1 MDRLNQV
8 AELFAECLGCDEEA
22 ARTYTRR
29 LLEEPVAQSPP
40 GSSGGGSRPAAAGGP
55 VTQDGAGGARRTA
68 AGDSDVPDGHEML
81 AEVSRAPSPVGLARL
96 LHDQVRPHGASA
108 VLLAVIDR
116 QGELRMSGVA
126 GASAREADT
135 RSRIPLRCVLPL
147 ARTAPEDQLLWIDDD
162 SGDRI
167 LAWVS
172 SRSGPSRSPGD
183 RAGGRDSSSPAER
196 LLCVVIAVW
205 PAGPPLE
212 PAVRERA
219 EALTGSAGRRL
230 CGLAGR
236 GLPEEDLHAPWLA
249 AVLDVIPIPA
259 ALLFPIRDAH
269 GRVVEFH
276 IDRCNGHATDLLG
289 RPPEQ
294 INGGRLLE
302 VLPGLSNAGIFDAY
316 VKVLETG
323 TPLHREPFPYE
334 EPFRGVR
341 YPAVLSVRAQRIG
354 GGLLVSWQFHDEQA
368 RMAAR
373 IDDAE
378 RLVDLAWAEW
388 NLVTGEITWS
398 PRMYDIFDLDP
409 ALGPLPLDRLSRHV
423 RENDTPVLTQAVET
437 LCEQREPVTFE
448 VRTRHADPPRHV
460 RVTAELVRDSL
471 GNLIAAHGV
480 VQDVSAARRM
490 EAALEASRREAE
502 RQRLRM
508 AEELQL
514 ALLPRQHNRLPGL
527 SMALRYQ
534 PAEDSARIGGDWFE
548 AAPLPDGRVLI
559 AIGDVS
565 GHGLLAAAGMAQ
577 LRHALLGIAHTGAD
591 AARILDCLNLV
602 AYHSHEETVMATVIV
617 GHFHPRDRTLAWA
630 RGGHPPPVL
639 VRAGQARELHNADG
653 ISLGVSLDPG
663 YGLAAV
669 RLQPGDR
676 VILYTDGLVERR
688 DDRRDERSALLL
700 DAARQGALGGPEEH
714 LQTLLSTLD
723 TNPEDDTCV
732 IVLHVRK

>member
-1 MDRLNQV
+1 MNRV
-8 AELFAECLGCDEEA
+8 AELLAECLGCDEEA

-29 LLEEPVAQSPP
+29 LFEEPVAQSHP
-40 GSSGGGSRPAAAGGP
+40 GSSGGGPVPQDDSGG
-55 VTQDGAGGARRTA
+55 GRRTA
-68 AGDSDVPDGHEML
+68 EGGGEGPDGRESL
-81 AEVSRAPSPVGLARL
+81 AAVSRAPSPVGLARL

-108 VLLAVIDR
+108 VLLAAIDR

-126 GASAREADT
+126 GTSAREADT
-135 RSRIPLRCVLPL
+135 RSRIPLRCVIPL

-162 SGDRI
+162 KGDRI

-172 SRSGPSRSPGD
+172 SRSGPSSSSSSHGG

-196 LLCVVIAVW
+196 LLCVVIVVW
-205 PAGPPLE
+205 LAGPPLE
-212 PAVRERA
+212 QAVRERA
-219 EALTGSAGRRL
+219 EELTGAAGRRL
-230 CGLAGR
+230 CGLADR
-236 GLPEEDLHAPWLA
+236 GLPEEDLRAPWLA

-259 ALLFPIRDAH
+259 ALLFPIRDAR

-289 RPPEQ
+289 RTPDQ
-294 INGGRLLE
+294 VDGGRLLE

-323 TPLHREPFPYE
+323 RPLYREPFSYE

-354 GGLLVSWQFHDEQA
+354 SGLLVSWQFHDEQA

-398 PRMYDIFDLDP
+398 RRMYDIFELDP
-409 ALGPLPLDRLSRHV
+409 APGPLSLDRLSQHIG
-423 RENDTPVLTQAVET
+423 ENDIPVLTRAVQT
-437 LCEQREPVTFE
+437 LIEQREPVTFE

-471 GNLIAAHGV
+471 GNLIAVHGV

-490 EAALEASRREAE
+490 EAALEASRCEAE
-502 RQRLRM
+502 RHRLRM

-602 AYHSHEETVMATVIV
+602 AYHSHEETVMATAIV
-617 GHFHPRDRTLAWA
+617 GHFHPCDRTLAWA

-663 YGLAAV
+663 YGLTAV

-700 DAARQGALGGPEEH
+700 EAARQGALGEPEEH

>member
-1 MDRLNQV
+1 MDRLNRV
-8 AELFAECLGCDEEA
+8 AELFTECLGCDEEA

-29 LLEEPVAQSPP
+29 LLEEPVAPSHP
-40 GSSGGGSRPAAAGGP
+40 GSSGGGPQPAAAGRP
-55 VTQDGAGGARRTA
+55 VAQDGAGGGRRTA
-68 AGDSDVPDGHEML
+68 AGDGPDGRESL
-81 AEVSRAPSPVGLARL
+81 AAVSRAPSPVGLARL
-96 LHDQVRPHGASA
+96 LHDQVGPHGASA
-108 VLLAVIDR
+108 VLLAAIDR

-126 GASAREADT
+126 GTSAREADT

-172 SRSGPSRSPGD
+172 SRSGPSSPYGGRADGRHGRSPG
-183 RAGGRDSSSPAER
+183 ER
-196 LLCVVIAVW
+196 LLCVVIVVW

-212 PAVRERA
+212 QAVRQRTE
-219 EALTGSAGRRL
+219 ELTGSAGRRL
-230 CGLAGR
+230 CGLADR
-236 GLPEEDLHAPWLA
+236 GLPEENLRAPWLA

-259 ALLFPIRDAH
+259 ALLFPVRDAR
-269 GRVVEFH
+269 GRVVAFN

-289 RPPEQ
+289 RTPGQ
-294 INGGRLLE
+294 ITGGRLLE
-302 VLPGLSNAGIFDAY
+302 ALPGLAHAGIFDAY

-323 TPLHREPFPYE
+323 RPLHRDPFSCE

-388 NLVTGEITWS
+388 NLITGEITWS
-398 PRMYDIFDLDP
+398 RRMYDIFDLDP
-409 ALGPLPLDRLSRHV
+409 ALGPLSLDRLSQHIG
-423 RENDTPVLTQAVET
+423 ENDLPVLTRAVQT

-471 GNLIAAHGV
+471 GNLIAVHGV

-490 EAALEASRREAE
+490 EAALEASRCEAE
-502 RQRLRM
+502 RHRLRM

-514 ALLPRQHNRLPGL
+514 ALLPRQHNTLPGL

-548 AAPLPDGRVLI
+548 ATPLPDGRVLI

-602 AYHSHEETVMATVIV
+602 ACHSHEETVMATAIV
-617 GHFHPRDRTLAWA
+617 GHFHPHDRTLAWA

-653 ISLGVSLDPG
+653 ISLGATLDPG
-663 YGLAAV
+663 YRLETV

-700 DAARQGALGGPEEH
+700 DAARQGARGGPEEH